1 MKSTKSV
8 LEKLYIYFEMAKCY
22 LLLGSD
28 YFIDARKEAANC
40 LQLANEINS
49 HTWIANTLI
58 LSASIEFQLDNKPK
72 CNSMLNMAIE
82 IAYTL
87 QVPGVLS
94 FLNNVNL
101 LNYHKTTI
109 IKLNFT

>member
-1 MKSTKSV
+1 MKNTKSL
-8 LEKLYIYFEMAKCY
+8 LERLYIYFEMAKCY
-22 LLLGSD
+22 LILGSD

-72 CNSMLNMAIE
+72 CNRMLNMAVE
-82 IAYTL
+82 IANTL
-87 QVPGVLS
+87 QVPGVS
-94 FLNNVNL
+94 FFLKEVNL
-101 LNYHKTTI
+101 LNYYEI
-109 IKLNFT
+109 